1 MPEDNILVGILG
13 DIKGEVNSAK
23 VLYAQLGT
31 KLDVVSGKVSEIEV
45 DRRRSGDK
53 YQDLIQRITRLEV
66 QSTDCKRTV
75 DATEERLDKAYTA
88 VEDRLNEDV
97 KGIESRVV
105 TNVKEAETR
114 LEKKFDEMNSD
125 KKEWIKMI
133 ATIILSI
140 VASLVVA
147 HFTK

>member
-1 MPEDNILVGILG
+1 MPEENVLIGILS

-31 KLDVVSGKVSEIEV
+31 KLEVMSGKVSEIEV

-53 YQDLIQRITRLEV
+53 YQDLIQRITRVEV
-66 QSTDCKRTV
+66 QAAECKRSMDT
-75 DATEERLDKAYTA
+75 AEERLDKAYTS
-88 VEDRLNEDV
+88 VETRLNDDV
-97 KGIESRVV
+97 KGIEARVV
-105 TNVKEAETR
+105 TNIKEAETR

-125 KKEWIKMI
+125 KKEWAKMI
-133 ATIILSI
+133 ATIILSTI
-140 VASLVVA
+140 ASLVVA